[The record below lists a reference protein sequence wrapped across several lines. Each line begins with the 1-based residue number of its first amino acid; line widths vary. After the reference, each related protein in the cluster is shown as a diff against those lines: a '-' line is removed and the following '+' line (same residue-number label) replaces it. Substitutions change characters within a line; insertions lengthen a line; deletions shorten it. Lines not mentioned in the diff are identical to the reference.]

1 MITVIG
7 ILVFLLGVFAWAGQF
22 LSVVAPSLAT
32 RLGVMEPE
40 GEIDESLRIIEG
52 KAEGLMDTLLAWT
65 LPASA
70 LMMLLDHPSWPFLAI
85 FGGGVFLYFSG
96 LISFSR
102 VFMKAAGRNVGSA
115 ASVKAAYLFGGLW
128 AACSVAMISL
138 AAIHLSS

>member
-7 ILVFLLGVFAWAGQF
+7 FLVLLLGMVAWVGQF
-22 LSVVAPSLAT
+22 ISFIAPSLAT
-32 RLGVMEPE
+32 RLGVLEPE
-40 GEIDESLRIIEG
+40 GEIDESLRIIER

-70 LMMLLDHPSWPFLAI
+70 LLMLLDHPFWPFLAI

-102 VFMKAAGRNVGSA
+102 VFMKAEGRNVGSA

-128 AACSVAMISL
+128 AASSVAMISL
-138 AAIHLSS
+138 AAIQLSS